1 MLDNFYFF
9 VIISMLDVLKINIEI
24 LGKMIVFF

>member
-9 VIISMLDVLKINIEI
+9 VIISMLGVLKINIEI
-24 LGKMIVFF
+24 LGKIIV

>member
-24 LGKMIVFF
+24 LGKIIV

>member
-24 LGKMIVFF
+24 LGKMIV